1 MAEGRYGQH
10 RRRLRDGAA
19 VFRLHRPGGGRLQAD
34 RGGLD
39 RVSRAL
45 AEGLFRQQSDAEFN
59 AALGGNI
66 DKIYQ
71 AASLGKSLDAFSNDV
86 E

>member
-1 MAEGRYGQH
+1 MFHKE
-10 RRRLRDGAA
+10 
-19 VFRLHRPGGGRLQAD
+19 
-34 RGGLD
+34 
-39 RVSRAL
+39 

-71 AASLGKSLDAFSNDV
+71 ASL
-86 E
+86 